1 MGRDGPHRPPSA
13 SAHTPLPT
21 FFLPHIPWLCLEHC
35 RYKLSGILLWVLRS
49 PASPPRGSGPT
60 EADEQNS
67 NVFVLS
73 AAEAGGGNAEGG
85 LEAVPLEVAAAA
97 AAEDLAQVSL
107 GELDCVSFA
116 EVWER

>member
-1 MGRDGPHRPPSA
+1 M
-13 SAHTPLPT
+13 
-21 FFLPHIPWLCLEHC
+21 
-35 RYKLSGILLWVLRS
+35 RS

-97 AAEDLAQVSL
+97 AAEDLAQVRVAWPEL
-107 GELDCVSFA
+107 GCVSFA
-116 EVWER
+116 EVCGR